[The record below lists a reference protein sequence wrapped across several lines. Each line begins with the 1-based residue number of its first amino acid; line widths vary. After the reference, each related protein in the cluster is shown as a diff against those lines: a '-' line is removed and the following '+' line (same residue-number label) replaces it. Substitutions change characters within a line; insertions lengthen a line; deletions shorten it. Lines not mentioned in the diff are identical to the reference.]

1 MNNVN
6 SYELPPIRCFNCNK
20 PIAHLYEQYKN
31 LINIM
36 NIDNSNLNKE
46 IFDILNIKNPC
57 CREKLYLP
65 EIIIIDKPDENM
77 ISGIISSN
85 TNKPEQKPKLT
96 QLKQIIAE
104 PKIIKNNEQR
114 FIPISYN
121 VSHKKK
127 KINESMYISYATNMT
142 FLTQ

>member
-65 EIIIIDKPDENM
+65 EIIIIDKPDENL
-77 ISGIISSN
+77 ISGDITIS
-85 TNKPEQKPKLT
+85 NKPEPKPKLT
-96 QLKQIIAE
+96 QLKQTISE
-104 PKIIKNNEQR
+104 PKTIINNEQR

-121 VSHKKK
+121 ISHKKK
-127 KINESMYISYATNMT
+127 KINENLYISYATNMT
-142 FLTQ
+142 FITH